1 MLLRYYGMVLLV
13 LYKDLIYIYIVQE
26 DRSTVLRMICLLN
39 QTKSWL
45 MFGSFYRL
53 IINGVV
59 RSFCGRDNIFH
70 VEDMNI
76 DSTKQKL
83 FQSCMTS

>member
-1 MLLRYYGMVLLV
+1 
-13 LYKDLIYIYIVQE
+13 
-26 DRSTVLRMICLLN
+26 
-39 QTKSWL
+39 

-53 IINGVV
+53 PINGVV

-70 VEDMNI
+70 VEEMNI